1 MLGFIV
7 KIGIQLLLPIKHDKN
22 QAKETIPAQQHCHPL
37 QVTTQ
42 PREEL
47 VSVSHLP
54 NARKPKKSSY
64 LFIHFFGQKA
74 SYLSCSFIGTLHTSP
89 QGHTTYIVST

>member
-1 MLGFIV
+1 MTKIKLKKPYLHRNIIIPYKLQPNRV
-7 KIGIQLLLPIKHDKN
+7 KSS
-22 QAKETIPAQQHCHPL
+22 
-37 QVTTQ
+37 
-42 PREEL
+42 
-47 VSVSHLP
+47 SVFPHLP

>member
-22 QAKETIPAQQHCHPL
+22 QAKETIPAQEHYHPL

-47 VSVSHLP
+47 VSVS
-54 NARKPKKSSY
+54 
-64 LFIHFFGQKA
+64 
-74 SYLSCSFIGTLHTSP
+74 TSA
-89 QGHTTYIVST
+89 